1 MPDWVI
7 DATNGKRG
15 HEIEHGHSSDDS
27 DDGKVEYSAQPL
39 AMLLRDAA
47 GLAEG
52 STRKNKKRKLRPEVV
67 NIQRL
72 KNIANSGPS
81 AITCLQIHPTLPF
94 LIASGPSAQL
104 DIYHLHSK
112 PPDHSTAVTSLFV
125 AKTPLTTTAFSP
137 LASDPRVFLSA
148 RRRYFHAW
156 NLATG
161 AVDRV
166 TRVYGHAA
174 EQRSMERFR
183 VSPTGG
189 HIAFAGTARR
199 GGAAAVNVLDLATL
213 QWAAHARV
221 GGEGGVADFCWW
233 RDGAGLCVAARDG
246 AVTEWSLRERRAVA
260 RWRDE
265 GAVGTTTLALGG
277 RSGRA
282 ELGGDRWVAVGSASG
297 VVNVYSRRQGRRRA
311 RGRGRRP
318 GTRTGTR
325 AWTAATTTTASRRTR
340 GPPRRRGRCAR
351 STSSRRPS
359 ATSPS
364 RPTGRRCA
372 SPAGGSATRCASRTC
387 PRRPSSA
394 TGPRRP
400 RRSGAGQRRRL
411 GRGRGGAEARRRER
425 GREGHVLGSARVAAR
440 PSAVVVFLSA
450 VTKAAWALAR
460 WARCRWGRRRRV
472 RAGQVHVDAAQH
484 LAAQGLV
491 GALPP
496 QVAQRLAAAR
506 PLLAAQQRRSAVSR
520 RRFRAEDDAD
530 DDAAA
535 VG

>member
-1 MPDWVI
+1 M
-7 DATNGKRG
+7 
-15 HEIEHGHSSDDS
+15 EQGHSSDDS

-39 AMLLRDAA
+39 AMLPRDAA

-52 STRKNKKRKLRPEVV
+52 STRKNKKRKLRPEVI

-137 LASDPRVFLSA
+137 LVSDPRVFLSA

-189 HIAFAGTARR
+189 HIAFAGTARH

-246 AVTEWSLRERRAVA
+246 TVTEWSLARRRAVA

-265 GAVGTTTLALGG
+265 GAVGTSALALGG

-297 VVNVYSRRQGRRRA
+297 VVNVYSRRQWVDDALAAAAGDADGDARMDGGDDDGDDDDSGPENCGIPAAPRPLRA
-311 RGRGRRP
+311 LDQL
-318 GTRTGTR
+318 
-325 AWTAATTTTASRRTR
+325 TTPVSHLAFSPDGQALCLASRWKRDALR
-340 GPPRRRGRCAR
+340 LAHL
-351 STSSRRPS
+351 PS
-359 ATSPS
+359 ATVF
-364 RPTGRRCA
+364 RNWPTV
-372 SPAGGSATRCASRTC
+372 AT
-387 PRRPSSA
+387 P
-394 TGPRRP
+394 
-400 RRSGAGQRRRL
+400 L
-411 GRGRGGAEARRRER
+411 GR
-425 GREGHVLGSARVAAR
+425 V
-440 PSAVVVFLSA
+440 SAV
-450 VTKAAWALAR
+450 AWGEVEGELRLVIGNEA
-460 WARCRWGRRRRV
+460 GRIMCWEV
-472 RAGQVHVDAAQH
+472 R
-484 LAAQGLV
+484 
-491 GALPP
+491 
-496 QVAQRLAAAR
+496 
-506 PLLAAQQRRSAVSR
+506 
-520 RRFRAEDDAD
+520 E
-530 DDAAA
+530 
-535 VG
+535 